1 MLAPGWYPDYSSIAR
16 FCNEGGAFDLA
27 LQAAVNGLKH
37 NARNPLLHLRVAQSY
52 DGLGDATRALEACA
66 NALFL
71 DPLPD
76 VRAQTL
82 ATMALVLERA
92 GRLEDARETAGRAVL
107 ASPDAIEPHVARGG
121 ILGRDAAYAQAWP
134 EIEFFFVEERAWF
147 RKRFGAP
154 EWNGEDVAGKRL
166 LVVNGQGAGDLLQM
180 VRYVPELR
188 ARGADVTVEVPPSLA
203 SVVGTLPGIT
213 IAPKDTV
220 ARGAADVFARA
231 MALPRILGET
241 GAHPAGAYLHVPEA
255 AAVRWRERLGARG
268 GRLRVG
274 LAWAGNPYHSN
285 DHFRS
290 LSLAAFA
297 AFAGLEGIEWIS
309 LQLGPKAYEA
319 APAGLRLTRLH
330 DEIRDFADT
339 AAIVAACDLVISVDT
354 AVAHLAGAIGAPVW
368 VLLPARPEWRWPRSA
383 EASPWYASMQ
393 LIHSDAGGWPAALE
407 RALALLGERLA
418 RGARGVG

>member
-1 MLAPGWYPDYSSIAR
+1 MFAPGWYPDYSSIAR
-16 FCNEGGAFDLA
+16 FCNDSGAFELA

-52 DGLGDATRALEACA
+52 DGLGDSTRALEAGA

-82 ATMALVLERA
+82 ATMALALERV
-92 GRLEDARETAGRAVL
+92 GRLEDARETVGRAVL
-107 ASPDAIEPHVARGG
+107 AAPDAIEPHVARGG
-121 ILGRDAAYAQAWP
+121 IFGRDADYAQAWP
-134 EIEFFFVEERAWF
+134 EIEFSFVEERAWF
-147 RKRFGAP
+147 RKRFGAA
-154 EWNGEDVAGKRL
+154 EWNGEDLAGKRL
-166 LVVNGQGAGDLLQM
+166 LLVNGQGAGDLLQM
-180 VRYVPELR
+180 VRFAPALR
-188 ARGADVTVEVPPSLA
+188 ARGAEVLVEVPPALA
-203 SVVGTLPGIT
+203 PVLGTVPGIT
-213 IAPKDTV
+213 LAPKDTV
-220 ARGAADVFARA
+220 ARDAVDVFARA

-241 GAHPAGAYLHVPEA
+241 GAHPAGAYLHVPETA
-255 AAVRWRERLGARG
+255 AARWRDRLGPRS

-297 AFAGLEGIEWIS
+297 AFAGLDGIEWIS
-309 LQLGPKAYEA
+309 LQVGPKAYEA
-319 APAGLRLTRLH
+319 APAGLPLTRLH

-368 VLLPARPEWRWPRSA
+368 LLLPARPEWRWPRSG
-383 EASPWYASMQ
+383 ETSPWYASMR
-393 LIHSDAGGWPAALE
+393 LVHSGADGWPVALE
-407 RALALLGERLA
+407 RAIERLRERLA
-418 RGARGVG
+418 FTSASP